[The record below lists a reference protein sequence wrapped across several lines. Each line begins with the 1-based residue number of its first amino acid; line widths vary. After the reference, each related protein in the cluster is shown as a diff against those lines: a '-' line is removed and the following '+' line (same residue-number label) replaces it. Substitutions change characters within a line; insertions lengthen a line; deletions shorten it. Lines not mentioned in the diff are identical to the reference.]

1 VFTLFIH
8 TVESYI
14 FVAMSV
20 LSLQKMTLPRR
31 HSFVDFF
38 MNHFYPELRLYI
50 LIDRQL
56 TKSRKLVPDKFN
68 DFTAVNYGAN

>member
-1 VFTLFIH
+1 
-8 TVESYI
+8 
-14 FVAMSV
+14 MSV
-20 LSLQKMTLPRR
+20 LSLQKMTFTRR
-31 HSFVDFF
+31 HTFVDFF
-38 MNHFYPELRLYI
+38 MNNFYPELRLYI